1 MLALSMFRTR
11 IEGRV
16 LFATLDAPP
25 LNMIGPEVVHD
36 LVDLVQYVENR
47 DNDVAVVVFDSAN
60 PEFFSAHVD
69 MTQVPALAREVQRV
83 EPDAGSRAVPAHQHA
98 RAGDDHFH
106 RRAGAW
112 RGQ

>member
-69 MTQVPALAREVQRV
+69 MTQVLALARESIGWS
-83 EPDAGSRAVPAHQHA
+83 PMPSSACCT
-98 RAGDDHFH
+98 
-106 RRAGAW
+106 GASAPSSS
-112 RGQ
+112 